1 MSFQVSY
8 PYLYLFICCLIAAG
22 SSWFLYRKNPLDIGS
37 KYILWLVHGLR
48 FASVFIICFLLLGP
62 LLNLVNRKVEK
73 PIIMLAVDNSQ
84 SIVSSKDSAF
94 YRNEFTKQ
102 ILEFKDKL
110 SNKYEV
116 KLYTLGKDVSEDAK
130 IDFSQKQSD
139 LAKVF
144 SEAENKFS
152 NLNLGAIILASDG
165 IYNEG
170 ENPLYAS
177 KNTKAPVFT
186 IALGDTNQQKDAL
199 ISNVRH
205 NQLVFAG
212 NNFEMQI
219 ECKAFNC
226 LNQNSKL
233 KINHKGKT
241 IFEQNLQ
248 INSQSYFNSIPV
260 KLEANEEGTQHYSI
274 QISPLGNEI
283 SYANNVYDVFI
294 NVIKSKQKVLI
305 LAQAPHPD
313 VSAMKQSI
321 ESNLNYEVSYSLLEN
336 FNYDEKSRYDLVIL
350 HQLPGARNEGL
361 RLIKSLRE
369 KQIPLL
375 FVLGNAT
382 GVNQISN
389 ESGELIITGN
399 RTNSNDVSA
408 IFNNQFALFG
418 LDESNA
424 NIIQKFSPLSAP
436 YGNYKVPLNAQVLF
450 YQQIGYVK
458 TQVPLVF
465 FVKSNRQQTGYFC
478 GEGFWKWRL
487 QNYLLKQNHDV
498 TNDLMSKIVQL
509 LASKNDNSLFR
520 VSSIKKKFFENEKIE
535 LDAELYNESYE
546 LINQPDVTLEV
557 KDSKGKL
564 FQYTFSKT
572 EKSYHAN
579 LGNMPVGTY
588 TYNAKVTSGNKTY
601 NKNGQFI
608 VAALQ
613 AELIETKANHQLLN
627 NIALQSGGQLFYK
640 NQLDALEKALEQN
653 ENIKPVIYKQNEVKE
668 LLNLKWI
675 FFVILGLLSLEWF
688 IRKWNGFI

>member
-8 PYLYLFICCLIAAG
+8 PYLYLFICCLLAA
-22 SSWFLYRKNPLDIGS
+22 SSAWFLYRKNPLDIS
-37 KYILWLVHGLR
+37 NKYILWLIHVLR
-48 FASVFIICFLLLGP
+48 FASIFILCFLLLGP

-84 SIVSSKDSAF
+84 SIVSNKDSAF
-94 YRNEFTKQ
+94 YRNDFAKQ

-116 KLYTLGKDVSEDAK
+116 KFYTLGKDVNEDTK

-139 LAKVF
+139 LSKVF

-170 ENPLYAS
+170 ENPIYTS

-219 ECKAFNC
+219 ECKTFNC

-233 KINHKGKT
+233 KINRNGKT

-248 INSQSYFNSIPV
+248 INSQSYFNNIPV

-274 QISPLGNEI
+274 QISPLSNEI

-375 FVLGNAT
+375 FVLGNAA

-408 IFNNQFALFG
+408 IFNKQFALFG

-424 NIIQKFSPLSAP
+424 NIIQKFPPLSAP
-436 YGNYKVPLNAQVLF
+436 YGNYKVPLDAQVLF

-465 FVKSNRQQTGYFC
+465 FIKSNRQQTGYFC

-487 QNYLLKQNHDV
+487 QNYLLKQNHDIA
-498 TNDLMSKIVQL
+498 NELMSKIVQL

-546 LINQPDVTLEV
+546 LINQPDVSLEV

-588 TYNAKVTSGNKTY
+588 TFNAKVTSGNKTY
-601 NKNGQFI
+601 YKNGQFI

-640 NQLDALEKALEQN
+640 NQLDALEKAIEQN

>member
-8 PYLYLFICCLIAAG
+8 PYLYLFICCLLAAG
-22 SSWFLYRKNPLDIGS
+22 SAWFLYRKNPLDIS
-37 KYILWLVHGLR
+37 NNYILWLVHGLR
-48 FASVFIICFLLLGP
+48 FASIFIICFLLLGP

-84 SIVSSKDSAF
+84 SIVSNKDSAF
-94 YRNEFTKQ
+94 YRNEFAKQ

-116 KLYTLGKDVSEDAK
+116 KFYTFGKDINEDTK

-139 LAKVF
+139 LAKVY

-177 KNTKAPVFT
+177 KNTKAPIFT

-233 KINHKGKT
+233 KINHNGKT
-241 IFEQNLQ
+241 VFEQNLQ
-248 INSQSYFNSIPV
+248 INSQTYFNNIPV
-260 KLEANEEGTQHYSI
+260 KLEANEEGTQHYNI
-274 QISPLGNEI
+274 QISPLSNEI

-305 LAQAPHPD
+305 LSQAPHPD

-375 FVLGNAT
+375 FILGNAT

-418 LDESNA
+418 MDESNA
-424 NIIQKFSPLSAP
+424 NTLQKFPPLSAP
-436 YGNYKVPLNAQVLF
+436 YGNYKVPLDAQVLF

-465 FVKSNRQQTGYFC
+465 FVKSNKQQTGYFC

-487 QNYLLKQNHDV
+487 QNYLLKQNHDI

-520 VSSIKKKFFENEKIE
+520 VNTIKKKFFENEKIE

-564 FQYTFSKT
+564 FQYTLSKT

-588 TYNAKVTSGNKTY
+588 TYNAKVTSGNKTHS
-601 NKNGQFI
+601 KIGQFI

-627 NIALQSGGQLFYK
+627 NIALESGGQLFYK
-640 NQLDALEKALEQN
+640 NHLDALEKTIEQN
-653 ENIKPVIYKQNEVKE
+653 DNIKPVIYKQNEVKE

>member
-8 PYLYLFICCLIAAG
+8 PYLYLFICCLLAAG
-22 SSWFLYRKNPLDIGS
+22 STWFLYRKNPPDIGN
-37 KYILWLVHGLR
+37 KYILWLIHGLR
-48 FASVFIICFLLLGP
+48 FASIFIICFLLLGP

-73 PIIMLAVDNSQ
+73 PIMMLAIDNSQ
-84 SIVSSKDSAF
+84 SIVSTKDSAY
-94 YRNEFTKQ
+94 YRNEFSKD
-102 ILEFKDKL
+102 ILALKDKL
-110 SNKYEV
+110 SDKYEV
-116 KLYTLGKDVSEDAK
+116 KFYTIGKEINEDNK

-139 LAKVF
+139 LAKLF

-233 KINHKGKT
+233 KINHNGKT

-260 KLEANEEGTQHYSI
+260 KLESSEEGTQHYSI
-274 QISPLGNEI
+274 QISPLSNEI

-313 VSAMKQSI
+313 VSAIKQSI

-399 RTNSNDVSA
+399 RTNNNDVSA
-408 IFNNQFALFG
+408 IFNNQFALFDM
-418 LDESNA
+418 DESNA
-424 NIIQKFSPLSAP
+424 NIIQKFPPLSAP
-436 YGNYKVPLNAQVLF
+436 YGNYKVPMDAQVLF

-487 QNYLLKQNHDV
+487 QNYLLRQNHDV

-520 VSSIKKKFFENEKIE
+520 VNSVKKKFFENEKIE

-546 LINQPDVTLEV
+546 LINQPDVSLEL

-572 EKSYHAN
+572 EKNYHAN
-579 LGNMPVGTY
+579 LGTMPVGTY

-601 NKNGQFI
+601 NKNGQLI

-613 AELIETKANHQLLN
+613 AELIETKAKHQLLN
-627 NIALQSGGQLFYK
+627 NISFQSGGQLFYK
-640 NQLDALEKALEQN
+640 NQLAELEKAIEQN

>member
-1 MSFQVSY
+1 
-8 PYLYLFICCLIAAG
+8 
-22 SSWFLYRKNPLDIGS
+22 
-37 KYILWLVHGLR
+37 
-48 FASVFIICFLLLGP
+48 
-62 LLNLVNRKVEK
+62 
-73 PIIMLAVDNSQ
+73 
-84 SIVSSKDSAF
+84 
-94 YRNEFTKQ
+94 
-102 ILEFKDKL
+102 
-110 SNKYEV
+110 
-116 KLYTLGKDVSEDAK
+116 
-130 IDFSQKQSD
+130 
-139 LAKVF
+139 
-144 SEAENKFS
+144 
-152 NLNLGAIILASDG
+152 
-165 IYNEG
+165 
-170 ENPLYAS
+170 
-177 KNTKAPVFT
+177 
-186 IALGDTNQQKDAL
+186 
-199 ISNVRH
+199 
-205 NQLVFAG
+205 
-212 NNFEMQI
+212 
-219 ECKAFNC
+219 
-226 LNQNSKL
+226 
-233 KINHKGKT
+233 
-241 IFEQNLQ
+241 
-248 INSQSYFNSIPV
+248 
-260 KLEANEEGTQHYSI
+260 
-274 QISPLGNEI
+274 
-283 SYANNVYDVFI
+283 
-294 NVIKSKQKVLI
+294 
-305 LAQAPHPD
+305 
-313 VSAMKQSI
+313 MKQSI

-350 HQLPGARNEGL
+350 HQLPGSRNEGL

-408 IFNNQFALFG
+408 IFNKQFALFG

-424 NIIQKFSPLSAP
+424 NIIQKFPPLSAP
-436 YGNYKVPLNAQVLF
+436 YGNYKVPLDAQVLF

-465 FVKSNRQQTGYFC
+465 FIKSNRQQTGYFC

-487 QNYLLKQNHDV
+487 QNYLLQQNHDI
-498 TNDLMSKIVQL
+498 TNELMSKIVQL

-520 VSSIKKKFFENEKIE
+520 VSTIKKKFFENEKIE

-546 LINQPDVTLEV
+546 LINQPDVSLEV
-557 KDSKGKL
+557 KDSRGKL

-588 TYNAKVTSGNKTY
+588 TYNAKVTSGNKSY

-613 AELIETKANHQLLN
+613 AELIETKAKHQLLN

-640 NQLDALEKALEQN
+640 NQLDALEKAIEQN

>member
-8 PYLYLFICCLIAAG
+8 PYLYLFICCLLAA
-22 SSWFLYRKNPLDIGS
+22 SSAWFLYRKNPLDIS
-37 KYILWLVHGLR
+37 NKYILWLIHVLR
-48 FASVFIICFLLLGP
+48 FASIFILCFLLLGP

-84 SIVSSKDSAF
+84 SIVSSKDSTF
-94 YRNEFTKQ
+94 YRNDFAKQ

-116 KLYTLGKDVSEDAK
+116 KFYTLGKDVNEDTK

-139 LAKVF
+139 LSKVF

-170 ENPLYAS
+170 ENPIYTS

-219 ECKAFNC
+219 ECKTFNC

-233 KINHKGKT
+233 KINHNGKT

-248 INSQSYFNSIPV
+248 INSQSYFNNIPV

-274 QISPLGNEI
+274 QISPLSNEI

-375 FVLGNAT
+375 FVLGNAA

-399 RTNSNDVSA
+399 RTNSNDVNA
-408 IFNNQFALFG
+408 IFNKQFALFG

-424 NIIQKFSPLSAP
+424 NIIQKFPPLSAP
-436 YGNYKVPLNAQVLF
+436 YGNYKVPLDAQVLF

-465 FVKSNRQQTGYFC
+465 FIKSNRQQTGYFC

-487 QNYLLKQNHDV
+487 QNYLLKQNHDIA
-498 TNDLMSKIVQL
+498 NELMSKIVQL

-546 LINQPDVTLEV
+546 LINQPDVSLEV

-601 NKNGQFI
+601 YKNGQFI

-640 NQLDALEKALEQN
+640 NQLNALEKAIEQN

>member
-8 PYLYLFICCLIAAG
+8 PYLYLIICCLLAAG
-22 SSWFLYRKNPLDIGS
+22 SSWLLYRKNPLDIGN
-37 KYILWLVHGLR
+37 KYLLRVIHGLR
-48 FASVFIICFLLLGP
+48 FLSVFIICFLLLGP

-73 PIIMLAVDNSQ
+73 PIVMLAVDNSQ
-84 SIVSSKDSAF
+84 SIVSTKDSAY
-94 YRNEFTKQ
+94 YRNEFSKD
-102 ILEFKDKL
+102 IIALKDKL
-110 SNKYEV
+110 SDKYEV
-116 KLYTLGKDVSEDAK
+116 KFYTLGKEINEDNK

-139 LAKVF
+139 LANVF

-212 NNFEMQI
+212 NNFEMQV

-226 LNQNSKL
+226 LNQKSKL
-233 KINHKGKT
+233 RINHNGKT

-248 INSQSYFNSIPV
+248 FNSQTYFNNIPV

-274 QISPLGNEI
+274 QIAPLSNEI

-375 FVLGNAT
+375 FVLGNAI

-418 LDESNA
+418 MDESNA
-424 NIIQKFSPLSAP
+424 NLIQKFPPLSAP
-436 YGNYKVPLNAQVLF
+436 YGNYKVPMDAQVLF

-465 FVKSNRQQTGYFC
+465 FVKSNRHQIGYFC

-487 QNYLLKQNHDV
+487 QNYLLKQNHDI

-546 LINQPDVTLEV
+546 LINQPDVSLEL
-557 KDSKGKL
+557 KDSKGKV

-579 LGNMPVGTY
+579 LGTLPVGTY
-588 TYNAKVTSGNKTY
+588 TYIANVTSGNKTY
-601 NKNGQFI
+601 HKNGQFI

-613 AELIETKANHQLLN
+613 AELIETKAKHQLLN
-627 NIALQSGGQLFYK
+627 NLALQSGGKMFYK
-640 NQLDALEKALEQN
+640 NQLEELEKAIEQN

>member
-8 PYLYLFICCLIAAG
+8 PYLYLFICCLLAA
-22 SSWFLYRKNPLDIGS
+22 SSAWFLYRKNPLDIS
-37 KYILWLVHGLR
+37 NKYILWLIHVLR
-48 FASVFIICFLLLGP
+48 FASIFILCFLLLGP

-84 SIVSSKDSAF
+84 SIVSNKDSAF
-94 YRNEFTKQ
+94 YRNDFAKQ

-116 KLYTLGKDVSEDAK
+116 KFYTLGKEVSENSK

-139 LAKVF
+139 LSKVF

-170 ENPLYAS
+170 ENPIYSS

-219 ECKAFNC
+219 ECKTFNC

-233 KINHKGKT
+233 KINHNGKT

-248 INSQSYFNSIPV
+248 INSQSYFNNIPV

-274 QISPLGNEI
+274 QISPLSNEI

-408 IFNNQFALFG
+408 IFNKQFALFG

-424 NIIQKFSPLSAP
+424 NIIQKFPPLSAP
-436 YGNYKVPLNAQVLF
+436 YGNYKVPLDAQVLF

-487 QNYLLKQNHDV
+487 QNYLLQQNHDI
-498 TNDLMSKIVQL
+498 TNELMSKIVQL

-520 VSSIKKKFFENEKIE
+520 VSTIKKKFFENEKIE

-546 LINQPDVTLEV
+546 LINQPDVSLEV
-557 KDSKGKL
+557 KDSRGKL

-579 LGNMPVGTY
+579 LGTMPVGTY
-588 TYNAKVTSGNKTY
+588 TYIAKVTSGNKTY
-601 NKNGQFI
+601 NKTGQFI

-613 AELIETKANHQLLN
+613 AELIETKAKHQLLN

-640 NQLDALEKALEQN
+640 NQLDALEKAIEQN

>member
-8 PYLYLFICCLIAAG
+8 PYLYLFICCLLAA
-22 SSWFLYRKNPLDIGS
+22 SSAWFLYRKNPLDIS
-37 KYILWLVHGLR
+37 NKYILWLVHGLR
-48 FASVFIICFLLLGP
+48 FASIFIICFLLLGP

-84 SIVSSKDSAF
+84 SIVSNKDSAF
-94 YRNEFTKQ
+94 YRNDFAKQ

-116 KLYTLGKDVSEDAK
+116 KFYTLGKEVSENSK

-139 LAKVF
+139 LSKVF

-170 ENPLYAS
+170 ENPIYTS

-219 ECKAFNC
+219 ECKTFNC

-233 KINHKGKT
+233 KINHNGKT

-248 INSQSYFNSIPV
+248 INSQSYFNNIPV

-274 QISPLGNEI
+274 QISPLSNEI

-336 FNYDEKSRYDLVIL
+336 FNYDEKSRNDLVIL
-350 HQLPGARNEGL
+350 HQLPGSRNEGL

-375 FVLGNAT
+375 FVLGNAI

-408 IFNNQFALFG
+408 IFNKQFALFG

-424 NIIQKFSPLSAP
+424 NIIQKFPPLSAP
-436 YGNYKVPLNAQVLF
+436 YGNYKVPLDAQVLF

-465 FVKSNRQQTGYFC
+465 FIKSNRQQTGYFC

-487 QNYLLKQNHDV
+487 QNYLLKQNHDI
-498 TNDLMSKIVQL
+498 TNELMSKIVQL

-520 VSSIKKKFFENEKIE
+520 VSTIKKKFFENEKIE

-546 LINQPDVTLEV
+546 LINQPDVSLEV
-557 KDSKGKL
+557 KDSRGKL

-588 TYNAKVTSGNKTY
+588 TYNAKVISGNKSY

-640 NQLDALEKALEQN
+640 NQLDALEKAIEQN

>member
-212 NNFEMQI
+212 N
-219 ECKAFNC
+219 
-226 LNQNSKL
+226 
-233 KINHKGKT
+233 
-241 IFEQNLQ
+241 
-248 INSQSYFNSIPV
+248 
-260 KLEANEEGTQHYSI
+260 
-274 QISPLGNEI
+274 
-283 SYANNVYDVFI
+283 
-294 NVIKSKQKVLI
+294 
-305 LAQAPHPD
+305 
-313 VSAMKQSI
+313 
-321 ESNLNYEVSYSLLEN
+321 
-336 FNYDEKSRYDLVIL
+336 
-350 HQLPGARNEGL
+350 
-361 RLIKSLRE
+361 
-369 KQIPLL
+369 
-375 FVLGNAT
+375 
-382 GVNQISN
+382 
-389 ESGELIITGN
+389 
-399 RTNSNDVSA
+399 
-408 IFNNQFALFG
+408 
-418 LDESNA
+418 
-424 NIIQKFSPLSAP
+424 
-436 YGNYKVPLNAQVLF
+436 
-450 YQQIGYVK
+450 
-458 TQVPLVF
+458 
-465 FVKSNRQQTGYFC
+465 
-478 GEGFWKWRL
+478 
-487 QNYLLKQNHDV
+487 
-498 TNDLMSKIVQL
+498 
-509 LASKNDNSLFR
+509 
-520 VSSIKKKFFENEKIE
+520 
-535 LDAELYNESYE
+535 
-546 LINQPDVTLEV
+546 
-557 KDSKGKL
+557 
-564 FQYTFSKT
+564 
-572 EKSYHAN
+572 
-579 LGNMPVGTY
+579 
-588 TYNAKVTSGNKTY
+588 
-601 NKNGQFI
+601 
-608 VAALQ
+608 
-613 AELIETKANHQLLN
+613 
-627 NIALQSGGQLFYK
+627 
-640 NQLDALEKALEQN
+640 
-653 ENIKPVIYKQNEVKE
+653 
-668 LLNLKWI
+668 
-675 FFVILGLLSLEWF
+675 
-688 IRKWNGFI
+688 

>member
-8 PYLYLFICCLIAAG
+8 PYLYLFICCLLAA
-22 SSWFLYRKNPLDIGS
+22 SSAWFLYRKNPLDIS
-37 KYILWLVHGLR
+37 NKYILWLIHGLR
-48 FASVFIICFLLLGP
+48 FASIFILCFLLLGP

-84 SIVSSKDSAF
+84 SIVSSKDSTF
-94 YRNEFTKQ
+94 YRNDFARQ

-116 KLYTLGKDVSEDAK
+116 KFYTLGKDVNEDTK

-139 LAKVF
+139 LSKVF

-170 ENPLYAS
+170 ENPIYTS

-219 ECKAFNC
+219 ECKTFNC

-233 KINHKGKT
+233 KINHNGKT

-248 INSQSYFNSIPV
+248 INSQSYFNNIPV

-274 QISPLGNEI
+274 QISPLSNEI

-350 HQLPGARNEGL
+350 HQLPGSRNEGL

-375 FVLGNAT
+375 FVLGNVT

-408 IFNNQFALFG
+408 IFNKQFALFG
-418 LDESNA
+418 MDESNA
-424 NIIQKFSPLSAP
+424 NMIQKFPPLSAP
-436 YGNYKVPLNAQVLF
+436 YGNYKVPLDAQVLF

-465 FVKSNRQQTGYFC
+465 FIKSNRQQTGYFC

-487 QNYLLKQNHDV
+487 QNYLLQQNHDI
-498 TNDLMSKIVQL
+498 TNELMSKIVQL

-546 LINQPDVTLEV
+546 LINQPDVSLEV

-601 NKNGQFI
+601 YKNGQFI

-640 NQLDALEKALEQN
+640 NQLDALEKAIEQN

>member
-1 MSFQVSY
+1 
-8 PYLYLFICCLIAAG
+8 
-22 SSWFLYRKNPLDIGS
+22 
-37 KYILWLVHGLR
+37 
-48 FASVFIICFLLLGP
+48 
-62 LLNLVNRKVEK
+62 
-73 PIIMLAVDNSQ
+73 MLAVDNSQ
-84 SIVSSKDSAF
+84 SIVSNKDSAF
-94 YRNEFTKQ
+94 YRNDFAKQ

-116 KLYTLGKDVSEDAK
+116 KFYTLGKEVSENSK

-139 LAKVF
+139 LSKVF

-170 ENPLYAS
+170 ENPIYTS

-212 NNFEMQI
+212 NNFEMQV

-233 KINHKGKT
+233 KINHNGKT

-248 INSQSYFNSIPV
+248 INSQSYFNNIPV

-274 QISPLGNEI
+274 QISPLSNEI

-336 FNYDEKSRYDLVIL
+336 FNYDEKLRYDLVIL

-375 FVLGNAT
+375 FVLGNAI

-408 IFNNQFALFG
+408 IFNKQFALFG

-424 NIIQKFSPLSAP
+424 NIIQKFPPLSAP
-436 YGNYKVPLNAQVLF
+436 YGNYKVPLDAQVLF

-487 QNYLLKQNHDV
+487 QNYLLKQNHDI
-498 TNDLMSKIVQL
+498 TNELMSKIVQL

-520 VSSIKKKFFENEKIE
+520 VSTIKKKFFENEKIE

-546 LINQPDVTLEV
+546 LINQPDVSLEV
-557 KDSKGKL
+557 KDSRGKL

-588 TYNAKVTSGNKTY
+588 TYNAKVTSGN
-601 NKNGQFI
+601 
-608 VAALQ
+608 
-613 AELIETKANHQLLN
+613 LLWPPC
-627 NIALQSGGQLFYK
+627 K
-640 NQLDALEKALEQN
+640 
-653 ENIKPVIYKQNEVKE
+653 
-668 LLNLKWI
+668 
-675 FFVILGLLSLEWF
+675 LS
-688 IRKWNGFI
+688 

>member
-8 PYLYLFICCLIAAG
+8 PYLYLFICCLLAA
-22 SSWFLYRKNPLDIGS
+22 SSAWFLYRKNPLDIS
-37 KYILWLVHGLR
+37 NKYILWLIHGLR
-48 FASVFIICFLLLGP
+48 FASIFILCFLLLGP

-84 SIVSSKDSAF
+84 SIVSNKDSAF
-94 YRNEFTKQ
+94 YRNDFAKQ
-102 ILEFKDKL
+102 ILELKDKL

-116 KLYTLGKDVSEDAK
+116 KFYTLGKDVNEDTK

-139 LAKVF
+139 LSKVF

-170 ENPLYAS
+170 ENPIYTS

-219 ECKAFNC
+219 ECKTFNC

-233 KINHKGKT
+233 KINHNGKT

-248 INSQSYFNSIPV
+248 INSQSYFNNIPV

-274 QISPLGNEI
+274 QISPLSNEI

-350 HQLPGARNEGL
+350 HQLPGSRNEGL

-399 RTNSNDVSA
+399 RTNSNDVNA
-408 IFNNQFALFG
+408 IFNKQFALFG

-424 NIIQKFSPLSAP
+424 NIIQKFPPLSAP
-436 YGNYKVPLNAQVLF
+436 YGNYKVPLDAQVLF

-465 FVKSNRQQTGYFC
+465 FIKSNRQQTGYFC

-487 QNYLLKQNHDV
+487 QNYLLQQNHDI
-498 TNDLMSKIVQL
+498 TNELMSKIVQL

-546 LINQPDVTLEV
+546 LINQPDVSLEV

-601 NKNGQFI
+601 YKNGQFI

-613 AELIETKANHQLLN
+613 AELIETKANHQLLS

-640 NQLDALEKALEQN
+640 NQLDALEKAIEQN

>member
-8 PYLYLFICCLIAAG
+8 PYLYLFICCLLAA
-22 SSWFLYRKNPLDIGS
+22 SSAWFLYRKNPLDIS
-37 KYILWLVHGLR
+37 NKYILWLIHGLR
-48 FASVFIICFLLLGP
+48 FASIFILCFLLLGP

-94 YRNEFTKQ
+94 YRNEFSKQ
-102 ILEFKDKL
+102 ILEFKDKI

-116 KLYTLGKDVSEDAK
+116 KFYTLGKDVNEDTK

-139 LAKVF
+139 LSKVF

-170 ENPLYAS
+170 ENPIYTS

-219 ECKAFNC
+219 ECKTFNC

-233 KINHKGKT
+233 KINHNGKT

-248 INSQSYFNSIPV
+248 INSQSYFNNIPV

-274 QISPLGNEI
+274 QISPLSNEI

-399 RTNSNDVSA
+399 RTNSNDVNA
-408 IFNNQFALFG
+408 IFNKQFALFG

-424 NIIQKFSPLSAP
+424 NIIQKFPPLSAP
-436 YGNYKVPLNAQVLF
+436 YGNYKVPLDAQVLF

-465 FVKSNRQQTGYFC
+465 FIKSNRQQTGYFC

-487 QNYLLKQNHDV
+487 QNYLLQQNHDI
-498 TNDLMSKIVQL
+498 TNELMSKIVQL

-546 LINQPDVTLEV
+546 LINQPDVSLEV

-601 NKNGQFI
+601 YKNGQFI

-613 AELIETKANHQLLN
+613 AELIETKANHQLLS

-640 NQLDALEKALEQN
+640 NQLDALEKAIEQN

>member
-8 PYLYLFICCLIAAG
+8 PYLYLFICCLLAA
-22 SSWFLYRKNPLDIGS
+22 SSAWFLYRKNPLDIS
-37 KYILWLVHGLR
+37 NKYILWLVHGLR
-48 FASVFIICFLLLGP
+48 FASIFIICFLLLGP

-84 SIVSSKDSAF
+84 SIVSNKDSAF
-94 YRNEFTKQ
+94 YRNDFAKQ

-116 KLYTLGKDVSEDAK
+116 KFYTLGKEVSENSK

-139 LAKVF
+139 LSKVF

-170 ENPLYAS
+170 ENPIYTS

-219 ECKAFNC
+219 ECKTFNC

-233 KINHKGKT
+233 KINHNGKT

-248 INSQSYFNSIPV
+248 INSQSYFNNIPV

-274 QISPLGNEI
+274 QISPLSNEI

-321 ESNLNYEVSYSLLEN
+321 ESNLNYEVSYSLLQN

-350 HQLPGARNEGL
+350 HQLPGSRNEGL

-375 FVLGNAT
+375 FVLGNAI

-408 IFNNQFALFG
+408 IFNKQFALFG

-424 NIIQKFSPLSAP
+424 NIIQKFPPLSAP
-436 YGNYKVPLNAQVLF
+436 YGNYKVPLDAQVLF

-465 FVKSNRQQTGYFC
+465 FIKSNRQQTGYFC

-487 QNYLLKQNHDV
+487 QNYLLKQNHDI
-498 TNDLMSKIVQL
+498 TNELMSKIVQL

-520 VSSIKKKFFENEKIE
+520 VSTIKKKFFENEKIE

-546 LINQPDVTLEV
+546 LINQPDVSLEV
-557 KDSKGKL
+557 KDSRGKL

-588 TYNAKVTSGNKTY
+588 TYNAKVISGNKSY

-640 NQLDALEKALEQN
+640 NQLDALEKAIEQN